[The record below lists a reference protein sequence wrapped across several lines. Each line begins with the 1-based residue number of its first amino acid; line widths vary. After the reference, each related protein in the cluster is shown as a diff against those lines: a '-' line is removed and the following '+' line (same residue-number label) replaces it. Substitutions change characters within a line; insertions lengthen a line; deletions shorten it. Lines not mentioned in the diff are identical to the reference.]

1 MINIKFLV
9 EKDKRDDTIKK
20 LFFGTKNY
28 IKKIFSD
35 TETTEDDYYMEIF
48 TGNKVVDSDQMI
60 IEISVK
66 KKICINKKD
75 LKQRSEIDRV
85 IDEIK
90 FFCSKSKEIENYRY
104 RPINFRNRDANKWA
118 IFTGTRIQ

>member
-9 EKDKRDDTIKK
+9 EKENRDDTIRK
-20 LFFGTKNY
+20 LFLGTKNY

-35 TETTEDDYYMEIF
+35 TETTEDDYFMEIF

-60 IEISVK
+60 IEISIK

-90 FFCSKSKEIENYRY
+90 FFCSKSKEIENYKY
-104 RPINFRNRDANKWA
+104 KPINFRDRDANKWA
-118 IFTGTRIQ
+118 IFARTRI